1 MRFIRCRIESCK
13 ASGSKVKAGALPTDY
28 HRMPICR
35 QVPFNGLRPC
45 LIKRF
50 SYIIHFVVEDD
61 QIIVIAVMNVA
72 RDDTCFMHQL
82 P

>member
-1 MRFIRCRIESCK
+1 LENPWLFSI
-13 ASGSKVKAGALPTDY
+13 AV
-28 HRMPICR
+28 
-35 QVPFNGLRPC
+35 NGLRPC

-61 QIIVIAVMNVA
+61 QIIVIAVMNAA
-72 RDDTCFMHQL
+72 RDDSSFMHRL

>member
-1 MRFIRCRIESCK
+1 
-13 ASGSKVKAGALPTDY
+13 
-28 HRMPICR
+28 
-35 QVPFNGLRPC
+35 

-61 QIIVIAVMNVA
+61 QIIVIAVMNAA
-72 RDDTCFMHQL
+72 RDDSSLMHRL

>member
-1 MRFIRCRIESCK
+1 MTRSKSAWEINSWLSTSQPIYRIVENPWLFSI
-13 ASGSKVKAGALPTDY
+13 AA
-28 HRMPICR
+28 
-35 QVPFNGLRPC
+35 NGLRPC

-61 QIIVIAVMNVA
+61 QIIVIAVMNAA
-72 RDDTCFMHQL
+72 RDDSSFMHRL